1 MKLKSIILISSLFII
16 IGITLKCN
24 NYYQNYKIQKQE
36 INSIANYLEHKDNND
51 FVAILEI
58 PKINLKRG
66 LKKDSNVDED
76 ITIIDYQ
83 RFLNNDIILASHSGN
98 CSICYFN
105 RLDELKNEDIIYFNW
120 LDINTNEVIRH
131 PNNPAVWKA
140 IYKKEILPRF
150 EECYK
155 TKEDYFFLQ
164 ELETKEHSKYY
175 YDKVLYVYNS
185 GREHSLT
192 QKSARGEL

>member
-105 RLDELKNEDIIYFNW
+105 RLDELKNEDIIYLYKDNVKYTYQIYNIKELKKNSFKIENHNNTIT
-120 LDINTNEVIRH
+120 LITCHKIKDDIQIIIEAKIIND
-131 PNNPAVWKA
+131 
-140 IYKKEILPRF
+140 
-150 EECYK
+150 EEY
-155 TKEDYFFLQ
+155 
-164 ELETKEHSKYY
+164 
-175 YDKVLYVYNS
+175 
-185 GREHSLT
+185 
-192 QKSARGEL
+192 